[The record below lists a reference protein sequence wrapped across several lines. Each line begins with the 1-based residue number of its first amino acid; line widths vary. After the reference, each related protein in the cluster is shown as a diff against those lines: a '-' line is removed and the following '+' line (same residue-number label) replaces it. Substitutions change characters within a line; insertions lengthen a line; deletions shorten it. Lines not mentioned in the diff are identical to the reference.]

1 MADNT
6 LDLSVSDMR
15 VFVPA
20 LDFQLSLRFYQALG
34 WELKWKGDDDG
45 LAILELADHR
55 FFLQNFYR
63 PELADN
69 FMFQVLVS
77 DAQAWYEHVS
87 KILEEGDFGKARLR
101 PPKLEDYGAI
111 TLHVLDPSGVLIHFS
126 QFVTD

>member
-6 LDLSVSDMR
+6 LDLSASDMR

-45 LAILELADHR
+45 LAILELADYR
-55 FFLQNFYR
+55 FFLQNFYI

-87 KILEEGDFGKARLR
+87 KILEDGDFGKARLR